1 MRIVVAITGASGSL
15 YGVRLVTRAVE
26 LGGQVD
32 LIASPSANLV
42 AKTELGYALDP
53 KSGPFHDMLGAGAE
67 RVRRFNHKDV
77 GAEPA
82 SGSAPIDGMTIIP
95 CSMGTLARIAAGLS
109 GNLVERA
116 ADVTLKERRPLV
128 LVPRETPLNKIHL
141 QNMTRLLDA
150 GAVLLPAMPSF
161 YKRPQTIQDLVDG
174 VVDRALSFFFGN
186 EAVRSKWNPEE
197 DQ

>member
-15 YGVRLVTRAVE
+15 YGVRLVVRAVE
-26 LGGQVD
+26 LGGLVD
-32 LIASPSANLV
+32 LIASPSAEQV
-42 AKTELGYALDP
+42 ARTELGYELDP
-53 KSGPFHDMLGAGAE
+53 KRGPFHAMLGARADQ
-67 RVRRFNHKDV
+67 VRRFDHGEV

-82 SGSAPIDGMTIIP
+82 SGSAPVNGMAIVP

-128 LVPRETPLNKIHL
+128 LVPRETPLNRIHL
-141 QNMTRLLDA
+141 QNMIRLLDA

-161 YKRPQTIQDLVDG
+161 YHQPETVQDLVDG
-174 VVDRALSFFFGN
+174 VVDRALSFFFGS
-186 EAVRSKWNPEE
+186 EAVRSKWNPEGVG
-197 DQ
+197 